1 MIMTQLINTI
11 ITIIKK
17 GNCIYKKKTQ
27 INNLLIIIIIIITII
42 IIINI
47 LNVINIF
54 YNIINRIL
62 YIINYHLFVSI
73 NLLIL
78 FILNNSLY

>member
-27 INNLLIIIIIIITII
+27 INNLLIIII